1 MRLDAVE
8 ALLCNYVFCILC
20 AFVKA
25 ANTIKI
31 KSGRYKVTTEQRK
44 NKKSVE
50 KMRWKGRVGDVT
62 SMGSDI

>member
-25 ANTIKI
+25 ANTIEI
-31 KSGRYKVTTEQRK
+31 KSGLLQSDDQATEEQEI
-44 NKKSVE
+44 S
-50 KMRWKGRVGDVT
+50 
-62 SMGSDI
+62 